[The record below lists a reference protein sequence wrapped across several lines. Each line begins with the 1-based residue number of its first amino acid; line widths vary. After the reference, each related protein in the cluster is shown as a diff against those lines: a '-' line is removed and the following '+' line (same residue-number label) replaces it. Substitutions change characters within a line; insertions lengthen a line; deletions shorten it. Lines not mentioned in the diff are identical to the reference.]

1 MDNTW
6 YSTLE
11 TRIFDRI
18 KKETQTK
25 LKTKYPTIFYTSSG
39 QNRGEPVFPTV
50 YIHELSGYEM
60 GQDLA
65 GEDINAV
72 MENIQV
78 EVITNTNQL
87 DAKKIMAEIVDSIK
101 GMRFH
106 VQAMPSFDNGTTYY
120 RQICR
125 CRRVIGNG
133 EEL

>member
-11 TRIFDRI
+11 TRIFSRV
-18 KKETQTK
+18 KSETEPK
-25 LKTKYPTIFYTSSG
+25 LKTKYPTIFYTTSG
-39 QNRGEPVFPTV
+39 SNKGTPVFPTV
-50 YIHELSGYEM
+50 YIHELPGYEM
-60 GQDLA
+60 GQDLV

-72 MENIQV
+72 METIQV
-78 EVITNTNQL
+78 EVITDTNQL
-87 DAKKIMAEIVDSIK
+87 DARKIMAEIVSSIK

-106 VQAMPSFDNGTTYY
+106 VQTMPSFENGTTYF

-125 CRRVIGNG
+125 CRRIIGNG